1 MGLESVVLYFFAWMS
16 VTEMASALLFFRL
29 YLCISVYSLVYIF
42 HSKKK
47 IIMKEMPELNQ
58 QFVSR
63 GTSYLAFSG
72 KSKWVVPHDSDF
84 YKNGSAK
91 S

>member
-1 MGLESVVLYFFAWMS
+1 
-16 VTEMASALLFFRL
+16 
-29 YLCISVYSLVYIF
+29 
-42 HSKKK
+42 
-47 IIMKEMPELNQ
+47 MKEMPGLNQ

-72 KSKWVVPHDSDF
+72 KSKWVVPPDSDF